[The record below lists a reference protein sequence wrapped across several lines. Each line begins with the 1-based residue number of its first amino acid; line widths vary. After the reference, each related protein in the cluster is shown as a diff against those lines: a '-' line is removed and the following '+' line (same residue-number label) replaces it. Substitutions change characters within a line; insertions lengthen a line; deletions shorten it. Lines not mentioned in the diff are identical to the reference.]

1 MVNNMYRKIISLPEI
16 RYQIGSACHRRLRHV
31 RWCWVLS
38 FCIALLV
45 LQSAAASDPAGD
57 RFLTYPF
64 AWDENMRVVAG
75 WEYDDGDQHAA
86 VDFVKG
92 QSRNPASWQRFDVLA
107 AAAGEACWKYGGGND
122 PGRTVVI
129 THNVGGTRYE
139 TDYVHLAAVE
149 AEIPRCPERV
159 PVARGMKIGVAGD
172 RSWGDRCRP
181 PCVHLHFALVRSGR
195 PVDPYGIYGRSG
207 RYPQPA
213 ARVQGLMGTEWY
225 WTADPPVHPNE
236 DEQPPSIH
244 FVLPRLNVWYATD
257 AQISWQVVDEGG
269 SGVKG
274 FNWAWDADPGGM
286 PPAQRT
292 DSATVALSEAGVGVH
307 TICVRAWDG
316 RGNEVFL
323 SYGWF
328 GYDPFPPTR
337 PGDARELHGVVDGSA
352 QSDIHDPQFEWDDA
366 LDMVSGIA
374 GYHVYWGTN
383 SIGTASNWTDAPVY
397 DPGAVEPG
405 TYFLRVQAQ
414 DVAGNVSSWETRFIF
429 IYE

>member
-1 MVNNMYRKIISLPEI
+1 MRW
-16 RYQIGSACHRRLRHV
+16 V
-31 RWCWVLS
+31 RGG
-38 FCIALLV
+38 I
-45 LQSAAASDPAGD
+45 
-57 RFLTYPF
+57 
-64 AWDENMRVVAG
+64 
-75 WEYDDGDQHAA
+75 DDGDQHAA

-107 AAAGEACWKYGGGND
+107 AAAARRVGSMAVATIRDVQWLSL
-122 PGRTVVI
+122 TM
-129 THNVGGTRYE
+129 GGTRYE
-139 TDYVHLAAVE
+139 TDYVHWQRLKRNPAL
-149 AEIPRCPERV
+149 PERV
-159 PVARGMKIGVAGD
+159 PVARDEIGVAGD

-181 PCVHLHFALVRSGR
+181 PCVHLHFACSLGR
-195 PVDPYGIYGRSG
+195 PVDPYASMDGPVVIRSL
-207 RYPQPA
+207 RRA
-213 ARVQGLMGTEWY
+213 SGLDG
-225 WTADPPVHPNE
+225 DGVVLDCRPPVLPMRTNSRLHPL
-236 DEQPPSIH
+236 
-244 FVLPRLNVWYATD
+244 VLPRLNVWYATD

-274 FNWAWDADPGGM
+274 FNWAWDADPGVCT
-286 PPAQRT
+286 AQRT

-429 IYE
+429 IYEQAHSRRGRVDGAQRPCRKFFERATDDPISSPKRNDCMRACGGNWQDSACGRT